1 MEQTTSLMT
10 ASQVAR
16 RLTISAERVRQLAR
30 EGRLKPIQTTEL
42 GRLWNPADVERFA
55 ETRDQWGRYSR
66 AGVATQA
73 GDSNARAAVSSPCN
87 RSR

>member
-1 MEQTTSLMT
+1 MQTTANLMT

-30 EGRLKPIQTTEL
+30 EGRLEPVQTTEL
-42 GRLWNPADVERFA
+42 GRLWDPEDVERFA

-66 AGVATQA
+66 AVVATQTS
-73 GDSNARAAVSSPCN
+73 D
-87 RSR
+87 